1 MEERLLGSEAKD
13 IDDLKGRV
21 WKESKK
27 LWRVAF
33 PAMLARVS
41 QYGMFVI
48 TQGFIGHLGEVEL
61 AAYALI
67 QIIAVRFSNG
77 ILMEERLLGSEAKDI
92 DDLKGRVW
100 KESKKLWRVAF
111 PAMLARVSQY
121 GMFVITQGFIGNLG
135 EVELAASALIQI
147 IAVRFSNG
155 ILIGMS
161 SATETLCG
169 QAFGA
174 KQYHMM
180 GIYLQRSWI
189 INLATGTILLPAFIF
204 AADIFKL
211 LGEQTDIAN
220 RAGDISLW
228 FIGILYFFVFSLT
241 IQKYLQAQL
250 KNMIVGWLSAVA
262 FAVHVALSW
271 IFVSKLNLGIPGA
284 MSAMI
289 IASWF
294 IVIGQFVYLFGGWCP
309 NTWKGFSSAAFAD
322 LYPVLK
328 LSISSGVMICLEFWY
343 NALLVLLAGYMKN
356 ATIEISSF
364 SICLNIIS
372 WEFMLVF
379 GFLAASGVRVS
390 NELGRGDA
398 KAAKF
403 SVKVAIATTTVIGFF
418 FSLICLVFSRK
429 LAHLFTRVAVGAGRQ
444 AVVAYINIICY
455 YFIGLPVGV
464 LLGYVADLKVKGIW
478 TGMLLGVVMQSLVLG
493 YVTWKTDWDNEVK
506 KASERLNK
514 WLLKPSEE
522 ESNGN

>member
-13 IDDLKGRV
+13 IDDLRGRV

-61 AAYALI
+61 AAY
-67 QIIAVRFSNG
+67 
-77 ILMEERLLGSEAKDI
+77 
-92 DDLKGRVW
+92 
-100 KESKKLWRVAF
+100 
-111 PAMLARVSQY
+111 
-121 GMFVITQGFIGNLG
+121 
-135 EVELAASALIQI
+135 ALIQI

-262 FAVHVALSW
+262 FVVHVALSW

-294 IVIGQFVYLFGGWCP
+294 IVIGQFVFLFGGWCP

-429 LAHLFTRVAVGAGRQ
+429 LAHLFTSNDEVIESVTSLSVLLAFSVLLNGFQAVLSGVAVGAGRQ

>member
-13 IDDLKGRV
+13 IDDLRGRV

-61 AAYALI
+61 AAY
-67 QIIAVRFSNG
+67 
-77 ILMEERLLGSEAKDI
+77 
-92 DDLKGRVW
+92 
-100 KESKKLWRVAF
+100 
-111 PAMLARVSQY
+111 
-121 GMFVITQGFIGNLG
+121 
-135 EVELAASALIQI
+135 ALIQI

-262 FAVHVALSW
+262 FVVHVALSW

-294 IVIGQFVYLFGGWCP
+294 IVIGQFVFLFGGWCP

-328 LSISSGVMICLEFWY
+328 LSISSGVMIC
-343 NALLVLLAGYMKN
+343 
-356 ATIEISSF
+356 
-364 SICLNIIS
+364 
-372 WEFMLVF
+372 
-379 GFLAASGVRVS
+379 VRVS

-429 LAHLFTRVAVGAGRQ
+429 LAHLFTSNDEVIESVTSLSVLLAFSVLLNGFQAVLSGVAVGAGRQ

>member
-61 AAYALI
+61 AAY
-67 QIIAVRFSNG
+67 
-77 ILMEERLLGSEAKDI
+77 
-92 DDLKGRVW
+92 
-100 KESKKLWRVAF
+100 
-111 PAMLARVSQY
+111 
-121 GMFVITQGFIGNLG
+121 
-135 EVELAASALIQI
+135 ALIQI

-289 IASWF
+289 MASWF

-429 LAHLFTRVAVGAGRQ
+429 VAHLFTSNDEVIESVTSLSVLLAFSVLLNGFQAVLSGVAVGAGRQ

>member
-1 MEERLLGSEAKD
+1 
-13 IDDLKGRV
+13 
-21 WKESKK
+21 
-27 LWRVAF
+27 
-33 PAMLARVS
+33 
-41 QYGMFVI
+41 
-48 TQGFIGHLGEVEL
+48 
-61 AAYALI
+61 
-67 QIIAVRFSNG
+67 
-77 ILMEERLLGSEAKDI
+77 MEERLLGSEAKDI

-180 GIYLQRSWI
+180 GIYLHRSWI
-189 INLATGTILLPAFIF
+189 INLATGTILLPA
-204 AADIFKL
+204 
-211 LGEQTDIAN
+211 TNIAN
-220 RAGDISLW
+220 RAGDISFW

-250 KNMIVGWLSAVA
+250 KNMFVGWLSAVA
-262 FAVHVALSW
+262 FVCSCGLVMDLCD
-271 IFVSKLNLGIPGA
+271 
-284 MSAMI
+284 AMI

-343 NALLVLLAGYMKN
+343 NALLVLLAGHMKN

-390 NELGRGDA
+390 NELARGDA

-429 LAHLFTRVAVGAGRQ
+429 LAHLFTSNDEVIESVTSLSVLLAFSVLLNGFQAVLSGVAVGAGRQ

-455 YFIGLPVGV
+455 YFIGSPVGV

>member
-13 IDDLKGRV
+13 IDDLKGRI

-77 ILMEERLLGSEAKDI
+77 IL
-92 DDLKGRVW
+92 
-100 KESKKLWRVAF
+100 
-111 PAMLARVSQY
+111 
-121 GMFVITQGFIGNLG
+121 
-135 EVELAASALIQI
+135 
-147 IAVRFSNG
+147 
-155 ILIGMS
+155 IGMS

-189 INLATGTILLPAFIF
+189 INLAAGTILLPAFVF

-220 RAGDISLW
+220 RAGYISLW

-262 FAVHVALSW
+262 FVVHVVLSW

-294 IVIGQFVYLFGGWCP
+294 IVIGEFVYLFGGWCP
-309 NTWKGFSSAAFAD
+309 NTWKGFCSAAFSD

-328 LSISSGVMICLEFWY
+328 LSISSGLMICLEFWY

-356 ATIEISSF
+356 ATIEISAF

-403 SVKVAIATTTVIGFF
+403 SVKVAVATTTVIGIF
-418 FSLICLVFSRK
+418 FSIICLVFCHK
-429 LAHLFTRVAVGAGRQ
+429 LAHLFTSNGEVIESVTSLSVLLAFSVLLNGFQAVLSGVAVGAGRQ
-444 AVVAYINIICY
+444 AVVAYINISCY
-455 YFIGLPVGV
+455 YFIGIPVGV

-478 TGMLLGVVMQSLVLG
+478 IGMLFGVVMQSLVLG

-514 WLLKPSEE
+514 WLLKPPEE

>member
-48 TQGFIGHLGEVEL
+48 TQGFIGHFGAVEL
-61 AAYALI
+61 AAY
-67 QIIAVRFSNG
+67 
-77 ILMEERLLGSEAKDI
+77 
-92 DDLKGRVW
+92 
-100 KESKKLWRVAF
+100 
-111 PAMLARVSQY
+111 
-121 GMFVITQGFIGNLG
+121 
-135 EVELAASALIQI
+135 ALIQI

-262 FAVHVALSW
+262 FVVHVALSW

-418 FSLICLVFSRK
+418 FSLICLVFSHK
-429 LAHLFTRVAVGAGRQ
+429 LAHLFTSNDEVIESVTSLSVLLAFSVLLNGFQAVLSGVAVGAGRQ

-478 TGMLLGVVMQSLVLG
+478 TGMLLGVVMQSIVLG

>member
-61 AAYALI
+61 AAY
-67 QIIAVRFSNG
+67 
-77 ILMEERLLGSEAKDI
+77 
-92 DDLKGRVW
+92 
-100 KESKKLWRVAF
+100 
-111 PAMLARVSQY
+111 
-121 GMFVITQGFIGNLG
+121 
-135 EVELAASALIQI
+135 ALIQI

-262 FAVHVALSW
+262 FVVHVALSW

-328 LSISSGVMICLEFWY
+328 LSISSGVMIC
-343 NALLVLLAGYMKN
+343 
-356 ATIEISSF
+356 
-364 SICLNIIS
+364 
-372 WEFMLVF
+372 
-379 GFLAASGVRVS
+379 VRVS

-429 LAHLFTRVAVGAGRQ
+429 VAHLFTSNDEVIESVTSLSVLLAFSVLLNGFQAVLSGVAVGAGRQ

-493 YVTWKTDWDNEVK
+493 CVTWKTDWDNEVK

>member
-61 AAYALI
+61 AAY
-67 QIIAVRFSNG
+67 
-77 ILMEERLLGSEAKDI
+77 
-92 DDLKGRVW
+92 
-100 KESKKLWRVAF
+100 
-111 PAMLARVSQY
+111 
-121 GMFVITQGFIGNLG
+121 
-135 EVELAASALIQI
+135 ALIQI

-262 FAVHVALSW
+262 FVVHVALSW

-429 LAHLFTRVAVGAGRQ
+429 VAHLFTSNDEVIESVTSLSVLLAFSVLLNGFQAVLSGVAVGAGRQ

-493 YVTWKTDWDNEVK
+493 CVTWKTDWDNEVK

>member
-61 AAYALI
+61 AAY
-67 QIIAVRFSNG
+67 
-77 ILMEERLLGSEAKDI
+77 
-92 DDLKGRVW
+92 
-100 KESKKLWRVAF
+100 
-111 PAMLARVSQY
+111 
-121 GMFVITQGFIGNLG
+121 
-135 EVELAASALIQI
+135 ALIQI

-262 FAVHVALSW
+262 FVVHVALSW

-429 LAHLFTRVAVGAGRQ
+429 LAHLFTSNDEVIESVTSLSVLLAFSVLLNGFQAVLSGVAVGAGRQ

-493 YVTWKTDWDNEVK
+493 CVTWKTDWDNEVK

>member
-61 AAYALI
+61 AAY
-67 QIIAVRFSNG
+67 
-77 ILMEERLLGSEAKDI
+77 
-92 DDLKGRVW
+92 
-100 KESKKLWRVAF
+100 
-111 PAMLARVSQY
+111 
-121 GMFVITQGFIGNLG
+121 
-135 EVELAASALIQI
+135 ALIQI

-364 SICLNIIS
+364 SIC
-372 WEFMLVF
+372 
-379 GFLAASGVRVS
+379 VRVS

-418 FSLICLVFSRK
+418 FSLICLVFS
-429 LAHLFTRVAVGAGRQ
+429 RVAVGAGRQ

>member
-27 LWRVAF
+27 LWRVVF

-61 AAYALI
+61 AAY
-67 QIIAVRFSNG
+67 
-77 ILMEERLLGSEAKDI
+77 
-92 DDLKGRVW
+92 
-100 KESKKLWRVAF
+100 
-111 PAMLARVSQY
+111 
-121 GMFVITQGFIGNLG
+121 
-135 EVELAASALIQI
+135 ALIQI

-189 INLATGTILLPAFIF
+189 INLATGIILLPAFIF

-220 RAGDISLW
+220 RAGYISLW

-262 FAVHVALSW
+262 FVVHVALSW

-294 IVIGQFVYLFGGWCP
+294 IVIGEFVYLFGGWCP

-356 ATIEISSF
+356 ATIEISAF

-418 FSLICLVFSRK
+418 FSIICLVFGHK
-429 LAHLFTRVAVGAGRQ
+429 LAHLFTSNDEVIESVTSLSVLLAFSVFLNGFQAVLSGVAVGAGRQ
-444 AVVAYINIICY
+444 AVVAYINIACY
-455 YFIGLPVGV
+455 YFIGIPVGV
-464 LLGYVADLKVKGIW
+464 LLGHVADLKVKGIW
-478 TGMLLGVVMQSLVLG
+478 IGMLLGVLTQSLVLG

-514 WLLKPSEE
+514 WLLRPSEE

>member
-61 AAYALI
+61 AAY
-67 QIIAVRFSNG
+67 
-77 ILMEERLLGSEAKDI
+77 
-92 DDLKGRVW
+92 
-100 KESKKLWRVAF
+100 
-111 PAMLARVSQY
+111 
-121 GMFVITQGFIGNLG
+121 
-135 EVELAASALIQI
+135 ALIQI

-328 LSISSGVMICLEFWY
+328 LSISSGVMIC
-343 NALLVLLAGYMKN
+343 
-356 ATIEISSF
+356 
-364 SICLNIIS
+364 
-372 WEFMLVF
+372 
-379 GFLAASGVRVS
+379 VRVS

-429 LAHLFTRVAVGAGRQ
+429 LAHLFTSNDEVIESVTSLSVLLAFSVLLNGFQAVLSGVAVGAGRQ

>member
-61 AAYALI
+61 AAY
-67 QIIAVRFSNG
+67 
-77 ILMEERLLGSEAKDI
+77 
-92 DDLKGRVW
+92 
-100 KESKKLWRVAF
+100 
-111 PAMLARVSQY
+111 
-121 GMFVITQGFIGNLG
+121 
-135 EVELAASALIQI
+135 ALIQI

-328 LSISSGVMICLEFWY
+328 LSISSGVMICL
-343 NALLVLLAGYMKN
+343 
-356 ATIEISSF
+356 
-364 SICLNIIS
+364 NIIS

-429 LAHLFTRVAVGAGRQ
+429 LAHLFTSNDEVIESVTSLSVLLAFSVLLNGFQAVLSGVAVGAGRQ

>member
-61 AAYALI
+61 AAY
-67 QIIAVRFSNG
+67 
-77 ILMEERLLGSEAKDI
+77 
-92 DDLKGRVW
+92 
-100 KESKKLWRVAF
+100 
-111 PAMLARVSQY
+111 
-121 GMFVITQGFIGNLG
+121 
-135 EVELAASALIQI
+135 ALIQI

-328 LSISSGVMICLEFWY
+328 LSISSGVMIC
-343 NALLVLLAGYMKN
+343 
-356 ATIEISSF
+356 
-364 SICLNIIS
+364 
-372 WEFMLVF
+372 
-379 GFLAASGVRVS
+379 VRVS

-429 LAHLFTRVAVGAGRQ
+429 VAHLFTSNDEVIESITSLSVLLAFSVLLNGFQAVLSGVAVGAGRQ

>member
-77 ILMEERLLGSEAKDI
+77 IL
-92 DDLKGRVW
+92 
-100 KESKKLWRVAF
+100 
-111 PAMLARVSQY
+111 
-121 GMFVITQGFIGNLG
+121 
-135 EVELAASALIQI
+135 
-147 IAVRFSNG
+147 
-155 ILIGMS
+155 IGMS

-180 GIYLQRSWI
+180 
-189 INLATGTILLPAFIF
+189 
-204 AADIFKL
+204 ADIFKL

-262 FAVHVALSW
+262 FVAHVALSW

-429 LAHLFTRVAVGAGRQ
+429 LAHLFTSNDEVIESVTSLSVLLAFSVLLNGFQAVLSGVAVGAGRQ

-478 TGMLLGVVMQSLVLG
+478 TGMLLGVVVQSLVLG

>member
-13 IDDLKGRV
+13 IDDLKGRI

-61 AAYALI
+61 AAY
-67 QIIAVRFSNG
+67 
-77 ILMEERLLGSEAKDI
+77 
-92 DDLKGRVW
+92 
-100 KESKKLWRVAF
+100 
-111 PAMLARVSQY
+111 
-121 GMFVITQGFIGNLG
+121 
-135 EVELAASALIQI
+135 ALIQI

-189 INLATGTILLPAFIF
+189 INLATGTILLPAFVF

-220 RAGDISLW
+220 RAGYISLW

-262 FAVHVALSW
+262 FVLHVVLSW

-294 IVIGQFVYLFGGWCP
+294 IVIGEFVYLFGGWCP
-309 NTWKGFSSAAFAD
+309 NTWKGFSSAAFSD

-356 ATIEISSF
+356 ATIEISAF

-403 SVKVAIATTTVIGFF
+403 SVKVAVATTTVIGIF
-418 FSLICLVFSRK
+418 FSIICLVFCHK
-429 LAHLFTRVAVGAGRQ
+429 LAHLLTSNDEVIESVTSLSVLLAFSVLLNGFQAVLSGVAVGAGRQ
-444 AVVAYINIICY
+444 AVVACINISCY
-455 YFIGLPVGV
+455 YFIGIPVGV

-478 TGMLLGVVMQSLVLG
+478 IGMLLGVVMQSLVLG

-522 ESNGN
+522 ESNAN

>member
-1 MEERLLGSEAKD
+1 
-13 IDDLKGRV
+13 
-21 WKESKK
+21 
-27 LWRVAF
+27 
-33 PAMLARVS
+33 
-41 QYGMFVI
+41 
-48 TQGFIGHLGEVEL
+48 
-61 AAYALI
+61 
-67 QIIAVRFSNG
+67 
-77 ILMEERLLGSEAKDI
+77 MEERLLGSEAKDI

-180 GIYLQRSWI
+180 GIYLHRSWI
-189 INLATGTILLPAFIF
+189 INLATGTILLPA
-204 AADIFKL
+204 
-211 LGEQTDIAN
+211 TNIAN
-220 RAGDISLW
+220 RAGDISFW

-250 KNMIVGWLSAVA
+250 KNMFVGWLSAVA
-262 FAVHVALSW
+262 FVCSCGLVMDLCD
-271 IFVSKLNLGIPGA
+271 
-284 MSAMI
+284 AMI

-328 LSISSGVMICLEFWY
+328 LSISSGVMIC
-343 NALLVLLAGYMKN
+343 
-356 ATIEISSF
+356 
-364 SICLNIIS
+364 
-372 WEFMLVF
+372 
-379 GFLAASGVRVS
+379 VRVS
-390 NELGRGDA
+390 NELARGDA

-429 LAHLFTRVAVGAGRQ
+429 LAHLFTSNDEVIESVTSLSVLLAFSVLLNGFQAVLSGVAVGAGRQ

-455 YFIGLPVGV
+455 YFIGSPVGV